1 MLVPVAVQ
9 EGEGTSAVL
18 SDAEPPERIDGEGE
32 PAPPAAAIP
41 LPAPA
46 PAAAPPP
53 GTFPASASVTVGVS
67 NLASTSPRRFMVGS
81 TMKSIKPVGEVAELR
96 ML

>member
-1 MLVPVAVQ
+1 
-9 EGEGTSAVL
+9 
-18 SDAEPPERIDGEGE
+18 
-32 PAPPAAAIP
+32 
-41 LPAPA
+41 
-46 PAAAPPP
+46 
-53 GTFPASASVTVGVS
+53 VGVS